1 MGQGSILSSVCPSNM
16 CHVQRSTHL
25 ACGSI
30 AQRWQ
35 SRKQLGAAAI
45 IPKEVYIR
53 TAECIWRAACAE
65 SYKSDYFT
73 PSGRALKAFLI
84 YHLPFL
90 LLAKLAVL
98 LVTRPGTLSLNMLIS
113 TIIKYPFPFKN
124 VFPKTNSLRPSR
136 LHLSSAAASLHSECG
151 EAGLPRSSSFRDF
164 LPSSQ
169 PFSAGLSSALDEAAP
184 KISAGSQFCRC
195 SPNPREESVS
205 NPCRRLEASP
215 SRTEMD
221 KPRTCLQSHSQ
232 RRWDHSCCQAQTT
245 VMCRFPSRQTAH

>member
-84 YHLPFL
+84 YHLLFL

-136 LHLSSAAASLHSECG
+136 LHLSSTAASLHSECG

-169 PFSAGLSSALDEAAP
+169 PFSAGLSSALDVRQLRRFQLDLSFVDAHP
-184 KISAGSQFCRC
+184 TQGKSQFQTPAGGWKLHPAAQRWTSQEHAC
-195 SPNPREESVS
+195 SPTARGGGTTP
-205 NPCRRLEASP
+205 AA
-215 SRTEMD
+215 
-221 KPRTCLQSHSQ
+221 KPRPQ
-232 RRWDHSCCQAQTT
+232 
-245 VMCRFPSRQTAH
+245 